1 MEDLKG
7 YILEQK
13 GKSFAV
19 VCNSEFAKVVLSNQG
34 AIEEGTTVPIGNL
47 KDFTMVREFEVEQEK
62 PREGGMHCNINVL
75 QRETLLDAQKNPD
88 KYPSLCIRV
97 SGYCLR
103 WNSMTK
109 EQQDDVLSRTFTSK
123 L

>member
-34 AIEEGTTVPIGNL
+34 AIEEGTTIPIGNL
-47 KDFTMVREFEVEQEK
+47 KDFTMVSEFEVEQEK
-62 PREGGMHCNINVL
+62 PREGGQHCNFNVL
-75 QRETLLDAQKNPD
+75 QRETLVDAQKHPEN
-88 KYPSLCIRV
+88 YPSLTVRI
-97 SGYCLR
+97 SGYAVRFNAL
-103 WNSMTK
+103 TE
-109 EQQDDVLSRTFTSK
+109 EQQNDIIGRTFTYK
-123 L
+123 I